1 MPSGFKRV
9 YLTPLDA
16 VDTVDKEDVGTLRFE
31 GNKVYKYVKLQNT
44 TATVA
49 VLAGDAVAY
58 NAEVGHS
65 VSQVV
70 SDMTDAD
77 AAPVGA
83 GIIQGTVA
91 GVLATAYYCWIQI
104 KGPVTALQT
113 IGDTPVDGQEVSM
126 STTDKTL
133 TITEYSGT
141 SPNIRQVAA
150 CMGIV
155 QDASAKLVAL
165 DCLF

>member
-1 MPSGFKRV
+1 MPAGFKRV
-9 YLTPLDA
+9 YLTPLTA
-16 VDTVDKEDVGTLRFE
+16 VDTADKEGVGTLRFE

-49 VLAGDAVAY
+49 VAAGDPVAY
-58 NAEVGHS
+58 DAEVGHS

-70 SDMTDAD
+70 SDMSDAD
-77 AAPVGA
+77 AAPFGA

-91 GVLATAYYCWIQI
+91 GVLAVAYYCWIQI
-104 KGPVTALQT
+104 KGSAVVLTTVA
-113 IGDTPVDGQEVSM
+113 DTPVDGQEISM

-133 TITEYSGT
+133 TITEYAGT

-155 QDASAKLVAL
+155 QDATADLLAL
-165 DCLF
+165 DCVF

>member
-9 YLTPLDA
+9 YLTPLTA
-16 VDTVDKEDVGTLRFE
+16 VDTADKEDVGTLRFE

-49 VLAGDAVAY
+49 VAAGDAVAY
-58 NAEVGHS
+58 DAAVGHS

-70 SDMTDAD
+70 SDMSDAD
-77 AAPVGA
+77 SIPVAA
-83 GIIQGTVA
+83 GIVQGTVA

-104 KGPVTALQT
+104 KGPSTALQT
-113 IGDTPVDGQEVSM
+113 IAGSPADGDHFSM

-133 TITEYSGT
+133 TKFVLTEAA
-141 SPNIRQVAA
+141 PNTLALSLA
-150 CMGIV
+150 GIV
-155 QDASAKLVAL
+155 TDASAKLIAL
-165 DCLF
+165 DCVF